1 MDNMVDFHFGLDNDK
16 KKTKIS
22 TGVLMEKLKVLITQ
36 AKEWTGLCDPC
47 MKKVIIVGIVSAIVS
62 AWIF

>member
-1 MDNMVDFHFGLDNDK
+1 MNKLYDIKNWI
-16 KKTKIS
+16 T
-22 TGVLMEKLKVLITQ
+22 EK
-36 AKEWTGLCDPC
+36 TGLCDPC